1 MHNKLREF
9 PILIIL
15 GFTLGFGSFI
25 KAQSPVYQTVG
36 HVNKLPV
43 FYENLVAR
51 QTFPLS
57 WTHGGQGD
65 FETWK
70 QTARAKVMECLMT
83 PPPYVPFDPLV
94 IDSVDRGTYMAYKVV
109 FNVTGDSRV
118 LAYKLVPKSAG
129 PHPAVLLLH
138 SHDGIFDIGKEKDIE
153 PFNVSST
160 KLNSAKTLVNTSYG
174 GKFIGDEMAK
184 RGYVCLAVD
193 MLNWS
198 DRSGSD
204 PANVQQA
211 LASNMLHLGVSWP
224 GLIAYEDIRAAE
236 FLAQMIEV
244 DSTRIAAMGLSVG
257 GFRTWQIAAL
267 SPYIAA
273 GVSVCWMS
281 TYAGLMVPG
290 NNQTKG
296 QSSYSMLHPGLAQFL
311 DYPDAASIACPKPM
325 MFCNGNAD
333 PLFPVQ
339 SIKDAHAKM
348 REVWESQN
356 AGDKLITK
364 LYNSPHQF
372 SLEMQAD
379 AFPWLDSLF
388 NMPVTGLKAQSS
400 ANEKIS
406 LSVSPNP
413 AKNEAIIRYELFENS
428 SVRGVLVDSLG
439 KEIVL
444 FVDKKLQAGKYS
456 FPVNVANLHNAT
468 YLIQLSV
475 NGVQTSKQ
483 LIVLNH

>member
-1 MHNKLREF
+1 MNNKLRIF
-9 PILIIL
+9 PVLIIL
-15 GFTLGFGSFI
+15 GFTLGYCSVVR
-25 KAQSPVYQTVG
+25 AQSSVYQTVG
-36 HVNKLPV
+36 HINKLPV
-43 FYENLVAR
+43 FYHNLVAR

-83 PPPYVPFDPLV
+83 PPPYVPFNPKV

-118 LAYKLVPKSAG
+118 LALMTIPKSAG
-129 PHPAVLLLH
+129 THPAVLLLH
-138 SHDGIFDIGKEKDIE
+138 DHGGQYDIGKEKVIQ
-153 PFNVSST
+153 PFRMPAA
-160 KLNSAKTLVNTSYG
+160 KLKSASDWVNLYYG
-174 GKFIGDEMAK
+174 GRFLGDEMAK

-198 DRSGSD
+198 DRSGVD
-204 PANVQQA
+204 PGNVQQA
-211 LASNMLHLGVSWP
+211 LASNMMHLGVSWP
-224 GLIAYEDIRAAE
+224 GLIAYEDMRAAD
-236 FLAQMIEV
+236 FLAHMSEV

-290 NNQTKG
+290 NNQTVG

-311 DYPDAASIACPKPM
+311 DYPDVASIACPKPM

-333 PLFPVQ
+333 PLFPLQ

-348 REVWESQN
+348 RLVWESQN

-364 LYNSPHQF
+364 LYSAPHEF
-372 SLEMQAD
+372 NLAMQAD
-379 AFPWLDSLF
+379 AFPWLDLLF
-388 NMPVTGLKAQSS
+388 KMPVTGLKAQVDVK
-400 ANEKIS
+400 EKIP
-406 LSVSPNP
+406 LSVFPNP
-413 AKNEAIIRYELFENS
+413 ANNEATISYELHEKSN
-428 SVRGVLVDSLG
+428 VRGVLVDSLG
-439 KEIVL
+439 KEIRL
-444 FVDKKLQAGKYS
+444 FVNENQPVGKYRYT
-456 FPVNVANLHNAT
+456 VTIANLRNAT
-468 YLIQLSV
+468 YLVQLVV
-475 NGVQTSKQ
+475 NEAKTSKN
-483 LIVLNH
+483 LIVNNH

>member
-1 MHNKLREF
+1 MNSMLRIF
-9 PILIIL
+9 PLLIIL
-15 GFTLGFGSFI
+15 GISFGYNSLVT
-25 KAQSPVYQTVG
+25 AQSPVYETVG
-36 HVNKLPV
+36 HIDKLPV
-43 FYENLVAR
+43 FYQNLVAR

-57 WTHGGQGD
+57 WTHGGHGN

-70 QTARAKVMECLMT
+70 KTARAKVMECLMT
-83 PPPYVPFDPLV
+83 PPPDVPFDPLV
-94 IDSVDRGTYMAYKVV
+94 IDSVDRGTYKAYKVV
-109 FNVTGDSRV
+109 FNITGDSRV

-138 SHDGIFDIGKEKDIE
+138 SHDGIFDIGKEKDVK
-153 PFNVSST
+153 PFNVPASKLSS
-160 KLNSAKTLVNTSYG
+160 AQTLVNTSYG

-184 RGYVCLAVD
+184 RGYVCLVVD

-211 LASNMLHLGVSWP
+211 LASNMMHLGVSWP
-224 GLIAYEDIRAAE
+224 GLIAYEDLRAAD
-236 FLAQMIEV
+236 FLAHMSEV

-281 TYAGLMVPG
+281 TYKGLMVPG
-290 NNQTKG
+290 NNQTNG
-296 QSSYSMLHPGLAQFL
+296 QSSYSMLHPGLAQYL
-311 DYPDAASIACPKPM
+311 DYPDVASIACPKPM

-333 PLFPVQ
+333 PLFPLQ

-348 REVWESQN
+348 RLVWESQN

-379 AFPWLDSLF
+379 AFKWLDALF
-388 NMPVTGLKAQSS
+388 KMPVTGLKAQSS
-400 ANEKIS
+400 ANQILS

-413 AKNEAIIRYELFENS
+413 AENEALISYELSES
-428 SVRGVLVDSLG
+428 GTVRGVLIDSLG
-439 KEIVL
+439 KEMIV
-444 FVDKKLQAGKYS
+444 FADQKQQKGKYS
-456 FPVNVANLHNAT
+456 FPVNVAKLRNAT
-468 YLIQLSV
+468 YIVRLMV
-475 NGVQTSKQ
+475 NGTPTSKQ
-483 LIVLNH
+483 IVVNNQ